1 MPQTKNYNPISPDS
15 PATYGESAIIFLS
28 TDCIRPNRSQPRKRF
43 DTNTMIRLADSV
55 RRYGIL
61 QPLTVRPISHQGASE
76 EVILDSEPQFYELIA
91 GERRLRAAKLAG
103 MTRVPCILASV
114 DDHLS
119 AELAMIENLLRE
131 DLDMFEQARAF
142 GRLILQFSLTQE
154 QVARKMSMS
163 QSAVAN
169 KLRLLRLT
177 EEEQRAIL
185 EGGLTERHA
194 RTLLRL
200 PANENRKNAILHI
213 VECRMNV
220 ASAEAYIE
228 KLLLEHET
236 SEKSANS
243 SQISKQDS
251 ASPLNSRNIHESPC
265 LLPTSAP
272 SLTESASFSL
282 DVDSRGKKKLVLQ
295 DLRIFYNSLERAV
308 GILKQTGLSSRI
320 EELRHHDCLEIRIVV
335 EHPNAEIE

>member
-1 MPQTKNYNPISPDS
+1 MPQNKNNKLLSSEYSAVD
-15 PATYGESAIIFLS
+15 GESTIIFLPID
-28 TDCIRPNRSQPRKRF
+28 TIRPNRAQPRKRF

-61 QPLTVRPISHQGASE
+61 QPLTVRAIAINDSA
-76 EVILDSEPQFYELIA
+76 EVISDKNPQIYELIA

-103 MTRVPCILASV
+103 LTRVPCILASA

-119 AELAMIENLLRE
+119 AELAIIENLLRE

-177 EEEQRAIL
+177 EAEQRAIL

-194 RTLLRL
+194 RALLRL
-200 PANENRKNAILHI
+200 PADESRKEAILHM
-213 VECRMNV
+213 VERRMNV
-220 ASAEAYIE
+220 AAAEAYIE
-228 KLLLEHET
+228 SLLSGQREESEEQKDSQSCSSPDRSTAPMVALSDAFPTAET
-236 SEKSANS
+236 PE
-243 SQISKQDS
+243 Q
-251 ASPLNSRNIHESPC
+251 ESH
-265 LLPTSAP
+265 
-272 SLTESASFSL
+272 
-282 DVDSRGKKKLVLQ
+282 GKKKLVLR

-308 GILKQTGLSSRI
+308 SILKQTGLSSRM
-320 EELRHHDCLEIRIVV
+320 EELRHEDCLEIRIVV
-335 EHPNAEIE
+335 EQPKTEDE